1 MNFIADTQ
9 TLEDLA
15 LLGKFNPNSVFSLFN
30 KVKTRGA
37 EKLLDRMFRH
47 PMTDADSINA
57 RSQSFRYYY
66 DNAVSLPVSGELVE
80 KLEAYLDEARGGS
93 YVSNLWTSMRKK
105 VMASLVKDESYGR
118 IEAGVQQCILFL
130 QQSKELL
137 QELEQLKQKEKA
149 PWKEWADTLL
159 SITGHSSLSDMP
171 DGKDRLSL
179 MQVSKLHHL
188 FSQTV
193 REPLQQLLE
202 LTYELDLM
210 VTVGHVAR
218 AHNFN
223 FAVAEEGDLAVLDV
237 QDLRHPSLKQAVP
250 NNIRFDTAG
259 NTLFLTGAN
268 MAGKSTLMKSA
279 GIAAYLAH
287 MGFPLACSSM
297 RFTVMDGLYSSV
309 NVPDDLNKGYSHFY
323 AEVLRVKT
331 VAAEV
336 ASEKKL
342 FVIFDELFKGTNVKD
357 AYDATLAVTAAFASF
372 RKSFFIISTH
382 IIEVGEELMRSDD
395 SIRFVFLSTVMRGTV
410 PTYTYTLQK
419 GITEDRQGM
428 IILENEGILQML

>member
-1 MNFIADTQ
+1 MNFIADNQ

-15 LLGKFNPNSVFSLFN
+15 LLGKFNPNSVFSIFN
-30 KVKTRGA
+30 KVKTRGG
-37 EKLLDRMFRH
+37 EKLLDRMFRN
-47 PMTDADSINA
+47 PMTDAASINA
-57 RSQSFRYYY
+57 RSQSFRYFY
-66 DNAVSLPVSGELVE
+66 DITISLPVSGELVE

-93 YVSNLWTSMRKK
+93 YLSNLWTGMRKK
-105 VMASLVKDESYGR
+105 LMASLVKDESYGR
-118 IEAGVQQCILFL
+118 IEAGVQQCIQFL
-130 QQSKELL
+130 RQSKKLL
-137 QELEQLKQKEKA
+137 QELGKLQGNEKA
-149 PWKEWADTLL
+149 PWMEWAETLR
-159 SITGHSSLSDMP
+159 SITGHAALGDMP
-171 DGKDRLSL
+171 DGKEELSL
-179 MQVSKLHHL
+179 LQVSRLHHL
-188 FSQTV
+188 FGQTL

-202 LTYELDLM
+202 LTYELDLQIA
-210 VTVGHVAR
+210 VADVAR
-218 AHNFN
+218 DRQFN
-223 FAVAEEGDLAVLDV
+223 FAVAEEGAMAVLDV

-250 NNIRFDTAG
+250 NHLRFDTAG

-279 GIAAYLAH
+279 GIAVYLAH

-336 ASEKKL
+336 SSEKKL

-372 RKSFFIISTH
+372 RTSFFIISTH

-395 SIRFVFLSTVMRGTV
+395 SIRFVFLPTVMKGAT
-410 PTYTYTLQK
+410 PTYTYQLK
-419 GITEDRQGM
+419 SGITEDRQGM
-428 IILENEGILQML
+428 IILENEGILEML